1 MHEIQAISPAL
12 RRRKKRLTVLLLCI
26 WLAVSFG
33 PTFFARTL
41 SFEIGGW
48 PFHFWM
54 AAQGAILV
62 FFGINVIY
70 AFLMNRWEAQEAA
83 QASADPAHR
92 KDSSRKK
99 SV

>member
-12 RRRKKRLTVLLLCI
+12 QRRKKRLTVLLLCI

-48 PFHFWM
+48 PVHFWM

-62 FFGINVIY
+62 FIGIVVVY
-70 AFLMNRWEAQEAA
+70 AFLMNRWEAQEAV
-83 QASADPAHR
+83 QASADHAAME
-92 KDSSRKK
+92 DSVNKK